1 MMELS
6 PKQQAVEMMRS
17 AQRVL
22 VLSHVDADGDAIGSM
37 LALTAAL
44 EKLKK
49 EVTAAMD
56 GTIPAPFQFLP
67 RVDAIGSRV
76 SAGQEFTISLDTS
89 GVEIEKLGY
98 KALPEENKLNIVVS
112 TKTGTIEPGQVT
124 LGTSGALYD
133 LVIVLDSPDLDRLGS
148 LYDQDP
154 ELFYKV
160 PVVNI
165 DHHPSNEYY
174 GKVNWVDVTA
184 TSTAE
189 MLVSLIEALSSAAT
203 SSGEA
208 AQPLMDEDIATAL
221 LTGLT
226 TDTGSFQNAN
236 TTPKS
241 LTVAA
246 QLVGSGARQQEIIR
260 YIFKTKPLTTLKL
273 WGKALTHITAVPM
286 GRFVYATLSA
296 GDFAAAGASPDE
308 SSGVIDELIKS
319 APGIDFVML
328 VVERNGGV
336 HGSLR
341 ATEKNV
347 DVSTIARIFGGGGHE
362 MAAAFHLDQ
371 TTLEREMKRIVTKIS
386 DYQMKRTGAA
396 AIHSAMPTITDE
408 NQTVGKDTAEQTE
421 NNNQLSAAEADAAR
435 LHSRAGLPDRITPA
449 GEETDKTS
457 EPIAE
462 TAVSPVS
469 APSEIDTHSAG
480 GSSKW

>member
-6 PKQQAVEMMRS
+6 PKQQAVELIRS

-49 EVTAAMD
+49 ETTAAID
-56 GTIPAPFQFLP
+56 GTIPAPFRFLP
-67 RVDAIGSRV
+67 RVDTIVSRV

-112 TKTGTIEPGQVT
+112 TKTGTIEPAQVT

-133 LVIVLDSPDLDRLGS
+133 LIIVLDSPDLDRLGS

-154 ELFYKV
+154 EIFYTV

-203 SSGEA
+203 SAGEA
-208 AQPLMDEDIATAL
+208 AQPLMDDDIATAL

-296 GDFAAAGASPDE
+296 GDFTAAGASPDE

-341 ATEKNV
+341 ATDKNI
-347 DVSTIARIFGGGGHE
+347 DVSTVARIFGGGGHE
-362 MAAAFHLDQ
+362 MAAAFHLDH

-386 DYQMKRTGAA
+386 DYQMKRTAA
-396 AIHSAMPTITDE
+396 AAAHSAMQTIVDE
-408 NQTVGKDTAEQTE
+408 NQDMAEDTAEEPKNNSHLSGVETE
-421 NNNQLSAAEADAAR
+421 AAQ
-435 LHSRAGLPDRITPA
+435 LHSNTVLPDRITPA
-449 GEETDKTS
+449 GDESDKTS
-457 EPIAE
+457 EPLAE
-462 TAVSPVS
+462 TPAVPISTPR
-469 APSEIDTHSAG
+469 EIDTRRAG